1 MKKCKKWVIIFV
13 LVMLFLTLLLPVY
26 AAADESLLPA
36 SVTVLMSLVAET
48 SIATAIDVDGIV
60 VIEVKIN
67 RIKDTFSGLTTEIPG
82 GIASYTASITTDPV
96 GGVEL
101 LAVRGVAP
109 FDNPVYFPATGTFS
123 AISNSPQQPDNTTVV
138 RLVIRLIDSAL
149 TSYDLSV
156 DFEEIIANDSFDINI
171 PGEAPNYLTFV
182 RGDSTGDGIVNIFD
196 AMFIA
201 QYIVGQRSLGEL
213 RSLNAA
219 SVNFGGLNGDELN
232 IFDAMF
238 IAQYV
243 VGNRND
249 YFQ

>member
-1 MKKCKKWVIIFV
+1 MKKCKKWVVV
-13 LVMLFLTLLLPVY
+13 LVIVMLFLTLLLPVH
-26 AAADESLLPA
+26 AAADESSLPA
-36 SVTVLMSLVAET
+36 SVTVQMSLVAET

-67 RIKDTFSGLTTEIPG
+67 RIKDTFSGQTTDIPG
-82 GIASYTASITTDPV
+82 GIASYTASITSNPV
-96 GGVEL
+96 GGVDL

-109 FDNPVYFPATGTFS
+109 FGNPVYFPATGTFS
-123 AISNSPQQPDNTTVV
+123 AMSNLPQQPDNTTVARLVV
-138 RLVIRLIDSAL
+138 RLSDSAL
-149 TSYDLSV
+149 TPYDLSV
-156 DFEEIIANDSFDINI
+156 DFQEIVAYESLDINI
-171 PGEAPNYLTFV
+171 PGEASSYLTFV
-182 RGDSTGDGIVNIFD
+182 RGDSTDDGIVNIFD

-201 QYIVGQRSLGEL
+201 QYIVGQRNLGEL
-213 RSLNAA
+213 RPLNAA

-243 VGNRND
+243 VGSRND